1 MRKIVKYL
9 LSVII
14 AIIIVMLIQAFI
26 IIGAVVKTDN
36 MAPVLNKDDRILVSK
51 VQAAFNQIH
60 NSDVIMY
67 RHNGHTYFGRVI
79 GTPGESV
86 EYKDGQLFR
95 DDQLVKERYD
105 IKNPIQNLALRDLKH
120 SEGDILAPK
129 HYLVLNDNRAQQQDS
144 RQFGTI
150 HQKDIIGKV
159 VLRYYPFQQF
169 KISFNE

>member
-26 IIGAVVKTDN
+26 IIGAVVQTDN
-36 MAPVLNKDDRILVSK
+36 MAPELNKDDRILVSK

-86 EYKDGQLFR
+86 EYKAGQLYR

-144 RQFGTI
+144 RQFGMI